1 MHLQGTARKWF
12 QVYIVGKNSLEWLE
26 FCKQFTA
33 RFGSWE
39 QELLYNKFKQLH
51 QATTVDLYFDEFE
64 KCKEQLR
71 GRMPE
76 LTEEY
81 FVESFIGGLQDQI
94 RDTVRML
101 APSSIDQAYRQAKQ
115 YVASGKTA
123 REETKETKLT
133 GQAGG
138 SDRSA
143 KLANI
148 QEITSR
154 NSRLSNVI
162 RLTSQE
168 ADRRI
173 KEGFCPYCMDKDGI
187 NHHCTQ
193 PCLFMLKKEENEEGL
208 ETLGSGQRCVR
219 EKSDMEVEDNEQMEV
234 SVHAIEGLHHNKTIT
249 LTGRRGKHQFSILI
263 DGGST
268 HSFLDEH
275 TAGKLK
281 CELVQTQPLKVQ
293 VANGN
298 QLESQYESAGFT
310 WKVGKHEFTFPVR
323 TLPRG
328 SYDLVLG
335 VDWLGSL
342 GLVTFDYKRLI
353 LQFLYKGQEVVLQGN
368 SQPLKPR
375 IQQMTAKAFVR
386 SCQRQGHGFLY
397 MINEVCQAP
406 GLLHSAQ
413 GLSADGSAENEELP
427 NLLLEYEDIFK
438 APT

>member
-1 MHLQGTARKWF
+1 MEDEQISYELTPELQEQFELYKEKSNKRFQELEKAINLAAQKIDLLVKKKASRRSKKIESPAAKVKSGENKTVKLESLQHLKLNFPRFTEGLGVVEWFQDCEQYFSVYGVDDSKRVAVAGMHLQGTARKWF

-101 APSSIDQAYRQAKQ
+101 APSSIDQAYRQSKQ

-154 NSRLSNVI
+154 NSRFSNVI
-162 RLTSQE
+162 RLTPQE
-168 ADRRI
+168 VDRRI
-173 KEGFCPYCMDKDGI
+173 KEGFCPYCMDKDGV

-208 ETLGSGQRCVR
+208 ETLGSGQRCVP

-263 DGGST
+263 DGVLTVFWMST
-268 HSFLDEH
+268 L
-275 TAGKLK
+275 
-281 CELVQTQPLKVQ
+281 Q
-293 VANGN
+293 AN
-298 QLESQYESAGFT
+298 
-310 WKVGKHEFTFPVR
+310 
-323 TLPRG
+323 
-328 SYDLVLG
+328 
-335 VDWLGSL
+335 
-342 GLVTFDYKRLI
+342 
-353 LQFLYKGQEVVLQGN
+353 
-368 SQPLKPR
+368 
-375 IQQMTAKAFVR
+375 
-386 SCQRQGHGFLY
+386 
-397 MINEVCQAP
+397 
-406 GLLHSAQ
+406 
-413 GLSADGSAENEELP
+413 
-427 NLLLEYEDIFK
+427 
-438 APT
+438 

>member
-1 MHLQGTARKWF
+1 MEDEQISYELTPELQEQFELYKEKSNKRFQELEKAINLAAQKIDLLVKKKASRRSKKIESPAAKVKSGENKTVKLESLQHLKLNFPRFTEGLGVVEWFQDCEQYFSVYGVDDSKRVAVAGMHLQGTARKWF

-162 RLTSQE
+162 RLTPQE

-208 ETLGSGQRCVR
+208 ETLGSGQRCVP

-263 DGGST
+263 DGVLTVFWMST
-268 HSFLDEH
+268 L
-275 TAGKLK
+275 
-281 CELVQTQPLKVQ
+281 Q
-293 VANGN
+293 AN
-298 QLESQYESAGFT
+298 
-310 WKVGKHEFTFPVR
+310 
-323 TLPRG
+323 
-328 SYDLVLG
+328 
-335 VDWLGSL
+335 
-342 GLVTFDYKRLI
+342 
-353 LQFLYKGQEVVLQGN
+353 
-368 SQPLKPR
+368 
-375 IQQMTAKAFVR
+375 
-386 SCQRQGHGFLY
+386 
-397 MINEVCQAP
+397 
-406 GLLHSAQ
+406 
-413 GLSADGSAENEELP
+413 
-427 NLLLEYEDIFK
+427 
-438 APT
+438 